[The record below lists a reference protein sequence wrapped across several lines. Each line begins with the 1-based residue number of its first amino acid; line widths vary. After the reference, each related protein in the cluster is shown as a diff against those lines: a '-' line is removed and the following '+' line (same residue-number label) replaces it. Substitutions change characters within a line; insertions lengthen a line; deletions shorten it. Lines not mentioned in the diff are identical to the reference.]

1 MNPIRLAAA
10 CIFTGIFCAG
20 PTVAQEHDHD
30 HAALGDVNF
39 PVSCTREAQKRFNTA
54 AALLYSFYWERI
66 DGAVADVL
74 AADPT
79 CAMAHWVKAVA
90 SLDNPLGS
98 PPTPKLEKEGWAAVA
113 EGEAARWQ
121 DAA

>member
-10 CIFTGIFCAG
+10 CIFTGFFCAG
-20 PTVAQEHDHD
+20 STVAQEHDHD

-66 DGAVADVL
+66 DDAVADVL

-90 SLDNPLGS
+90 SLDNPLGIAS
-98 PPTPKLEKEGWAAVA
+98 YTEAGERGVGGSR